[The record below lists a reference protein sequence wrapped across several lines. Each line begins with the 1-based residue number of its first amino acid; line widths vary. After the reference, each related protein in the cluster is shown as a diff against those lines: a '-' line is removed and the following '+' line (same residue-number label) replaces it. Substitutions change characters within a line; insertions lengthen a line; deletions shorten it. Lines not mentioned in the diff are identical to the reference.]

1 MGIKRLKKFLP
12 AFLSM
17 ALAPILPILAV
28 SPAYAVGSPFVCDSH
43 FYQVSNG
50 QFYVLNFPGFT
61 YSKVGSAATVTNL
74 NSAGWNPADNYIYA
88 MASNTS
94 LRQIASDGSITTP
107 GTITGLTA
115 ENGGDFISNDKMIVV
130 STGSAAIQLLTLNR
144 TGGVVTS
151 GTGTN
156 ITVTGSGSYTGSLDI
171 AIFPSTGGTYVG
183 YSLNGTVLTTF
194 TFPNGSPTTASYTTK
209 TVTGLQ
215 NGATGAFGAQ
225 WVDSQGNFYAYDN
238 TTTPAAATNALYEIN
253 RTDLNSVAT
262 TIAANDV
269 QEETAPGAAPNDG
282 VSCRTAPS
290 VFAPQMTTTASITN
304 VSGTSALAT
313 GYLVTNVY
321 PVNPLGNENNAKICY
336 SLSPTVDTTPGNT
349 YGLLVGASCFTT
361 SQTFPANGTTQNFSV
376 VLTGLSPNTTYYYQS
391 AAINTPPGSIAPFAG
406 FSPVASF
413 TTPAIP
419 TFTSISPASGS
430 VGGGDS
436 ATITGTNFTGAT
448 SVTIDGIPVTSFTV
462 NSPTSITITTPA
474 GTTLGAKNVVITTP
488 GGTATGPGAFTYVG
502 QVTFNANGGTGSMP
516 AQSGSSPAALN
527 ANAFSFTGS
536 TFLGWNTAAN
546 GSGTAY
552 SNGATY
558 PFTSSTTLYAQWLTV
573 ASVAPPVGPLS
584 STTPIT
590 ITGTGFTGATGVTVN
605 GVAATSVVVV
615 NATTITAVVPTSATV
630 GPKNVVVTTPAGTG
644 TGTGLF
650 TYQATVTFN
659 GNGSTGGS
667 TAAQSASVATN
678 LTANGFT
685 RTGYTFAGWNT
696 IAGGGGTAYANSAS
710 YTFASDLTLYAQ
722 WTGISNNVTYNANL
736 AGTTGSVPGTVAYA
750 TGATVTVVGNT
761 GTLAKSGFTFA
772 GWNTAADGSGTTYQA
787 GNTFTMP
794 GAAVTLYARWTALP
808 TVTSVSANTGD
819 IAGGNTVTITG
830 TNFTGVTAVTIN
842 GVAVTSFTFLTSTTI
857 SVVVPAGTSTGAK
870 SILVTTPGGTN
881 TANTLYTYTV
891 TVSFNAN
898 GGTGTM
904 ANQTN
909 SVATALTADGFTP
922 ATGYTANVPFW
933 STLPGGGGTTYANLA
948 SFPFNTTTA
957 DLTLYAQWTGTSL
970 NVIYNGN
977 GNTGGSAPG
986 TVGHTAGS
994 TVTVL
999 GNTGSLVLTNQT
1011 FFGWNT
1017 AANGSG
1023 TSYAPGATF
1032 TMPGTAVTLYAQWTT
1047 VTSISP
1053 TSGTLVGGTPI
1064 TITGTNFTGAT
1075 GATINGVAVTSFV
1088 VVNPTTITAIAPA
1101 GVTGAAKN
1109 VVVTTPTG
1117 SATGSGLYTY
1127 FATVTFNNNS
1137 GSGSMANQTAS
1148 VATALTTNTFTRSL
1162 YYFANWNTAADGSGT
1177 SYANG
1182 ASYPFASDVTLYAI
1196 WNGPPTITLVSPS
1209 VGPLAGGTTVN
1220 VTGTNFTG
1228 ATSVTINGVNVTSFT
1243 VNSSTSITLTT
1254 PAGSSIGAKDLV
1266 ITAPY
1271 GIATGAGVYS
1281 YQTSVTFNANGGTG
1295 TMANQ
1300 TASAPTALTANA
1312 FTYANSTFLGWNTLA
1327 NGTGTAYAN
1336 SASFP
1341 FTANT
1346 TLYAQWI
1353 HVTSVSPT
1361 SGPLAGGTAITITGT
1376 GFTGAT
1382 GVTIN
1387 GVAATSV
1394 VVVNSTTITAVTPV
1408 GASVGAK
1415 DIIVTVPGGS
1425 ATGAAL
1431 YTYYA
1436 TVTFNG
1442 NGSTSGSMSNQ
1453 SASVPT
1459 ALTSNAFA
1467 KTNSSFTG
1475 WNTAANGSGTAYA
1488 NSASYP
1494 FAVDV
1499 TLYAQWMTVTSISP
1513 NSGTTLGGTS
1523 ITITG
1528 TNFTGATGA
1537 TINGIPITSFVV
1549 VNSTTITGVTPAS
1562 ASAGAKDVVV
1572 TAPSGTATGTGIYTY
1587 NLAAQTIVITSTP
1600 TTPTYGGTYS
1610 LT

>member
-1 MGIKRLKKFLP
+1 MGMKRLKKFLP

-28 SPAYAVGSPFVCDSH
+28 SPAYAVGAPFVCDSH

-61 YSKVGSAATVTNL
+61 YSKLGTNASISGL
-74 NSAGWNPADNYIYA
+74 NSAGWNPQDNYIYA
-88 MASNTS
+88 MSSNTV
-94 LRQIASDGSITTP
+94 LQQIASDGSISSP
-107 GTITGLTA
+107 GAITGLTA
-115 ENGGDFISNDKMIVV
+115 ENGGDFLTNDKMIAVN
-130 STGSAAIQLLTLNR
+130 TGNSNLQLVTLNR
-144 TGGVVTS
+144 TGG
-151 GTGTN
+151 
-156 ITVTGSGSYTGSLDI
+156 TVTGATAAAAMTLTGTGYTGSLDI
-171 AIFPSTGGTYVG
+171 ALFPSTGGSYVG
-183 YSLNGTVLTTF
+183 YSLNGTTLTTF
-194 TFPNGSPTTASYTTK
+194 TFPNSSPTTASYTTK
-209 TVTGLQ
+209 TVTGTH

-238 TTTPAAATNALYEIN
+238 TAFGGTNALYEIN
-253 RTDLNSVAT
+253 RADLNSVAT
-262 TIAANDV
+262 TVAANIV
-269 QEETAPGAAPNDG
+269 QEETAPGAPPNDG

-349 YGLLVGASCFTT
+349 YGLLLGASCFTT

-391 AAINTPPGSIAPFAG
+391 AATNTPTGSIAPFAG

-527 ANAFSFTGS
+527 VNAFSFTGS

-552 SNGATY
+552 ANGATY

-615 NATTITAVVPTSATV
+615 NSTTITAVVPTSATV
-630 GPKNVVVTTPAGTG
+630 GAKDVVVTTPAGTG

-650 TYQATVTFN
+650 TYQATATFN
-659 GNGSTGGS
+659 GNGSDGGA
-667 TAAQSASVATN
+667 TAPQSASAATN

-685 RTGYTFAGWNT
+685 RTGYTFSGWNTLAGGGGTAYANLASFPFTANATLYAQWTINSYTVTYNGNTNTGGTAPVDASSPYTYLSTVTTKPVGSLVKTGNTFAGWNTASNGTGTQYAAGATFAIAANTTLYAQWNSGAPTITSVASAAVGDVSGGTTSIITGTNFLGATSVTINGIAVTSFVVNSATQITMVTPASASPGAKNVAVTTPSGTVTGSTAGKQFTYQATVTFLGNGSTGGSTAAQTQSATTNLTANGFTRTGYTFSGWNT

-710 YTFASDLTLYAQ
+710 YGFTTDLTLYAQ
-722 WTGISNNVTYNANL
+722 WTINSYTVTYNGNTNTGGTAPVDASSPYTYL
-736 AGTTGSVPGTVAYA
+736 STVTTKPAGTLVKTGNGFAGWNTLANGTGTQYAAGATFSIAANTTLFAIWDPAPTLTSVATAAVGDVSGGTTSILTGTNFWGTTSVTVGGTAVTSFVVNSATQITIVTPPGTVGAKNVVITTPGGTVTGSTAGKQCTYQS
-750 TGATVTVVGNT
+750 TVTFIGNGSDGGATAPQTASATTNLTANGFT
-761 GTLAKSGFTFA
+761 RTGFTFA
-772 GWNTAADGSGTTYQA
+772 GWNT
-787 GNTFTMP
+787 
-794 GAAVTLYARWTALP
+794 L
-808 TVTSVSANTGD
+808 AN
-819 IAGGNTVTITG
+819 
-830 TNFTGVTAVTIN
+830 
-842 GVAVTSFTFLTSTTI
+842 
-857 SVVVPAGTSTGAK
+857 
-870 SILVTTPGGTN
+870 
-881 TANTLYTYTV
+881 
-891 TVSFNAN
+891 
-898 GGTGTM
+898 GTGT
-904 ANQTN
+904 A
-909 SVATALTADGFTP
+909 
-922 ATGYTANVPFW
+922 
-933 STLPGGGGTTYANLA
+933 YANSA
-948 SFPFNTTTA
+948 SYTFAA

-986 TVGHTAGS
+986 TVGHTSGS

-999 GNTGSLVLTNQT
+999 GNTGSLVLTNET

-1023 TSYAPGATF
+1023 TSYAPAATF

-1047 VTSISP
+1047 VTAISP
-1053 TSGTLVGGTPI
+1053 TSGSVAGGTPI

-1117 SATGSGLYTY
+1117 SATGTGLYTY
-1127 FATVTFNNNS
+1127 FATVTFNNNG

-1148 VATALTTNTFTRSL
+1148 VATALTANTFTRTL

-1177 SYANG
+1177 SYADG

-1196 WNGPPTITLVSPS
+1196 WNGPPTIT
-1209 VGPLAGGTTVN
+1209 
-1220 VTGTNFTG
+1220 
-1228 ATSVTINGVNVTSFT
+1228 
-1243 VNSSTSITLTT
+1243 
-1254 PAGSSIGAKDLV
+1254 
-1266 ITAPY
+1266 
-1271 GIATGAGVYS
+1271 
-1281 YQTSVTFNANGGTG
+1281 
-1295 TMANQ
+1295 
-1300 TASAPTALTANA
+1300 
-1312 FTYANSTFLGWNTLA
+1312 
-1327 NGTGTAYAN
+1327 
-1336 SASFP
+1336 
-1341 FTANT
+1341 
-1346 TLYAQWI
+1346 
-1353 HVTSVSPT
+1353 
-1361 SGPLAGGTAITITGT
+1361 
-1376 GFTGAT
+1376 
-1382 GVTIN
+1382 
-1387 GVAATSV
+1387 
-1394 VVVNSTTITAVTPV
+1394 
-1408 GASVGAK
+1408 
-1415 DIIVTVPGGS
+1415 
-1425 ATGAAL
+1425 
-1431 YTYYA
+1431 
-1436 TVTFNG
+1436 
-1442 NGSTSGSMSNQ
+1442 
-1453 SASVPT
+1453 
-1459 ALTSNAFA
+1459 
-1467 KTNSSFTG
+1467 
-1475 WNTAANGSGTAYA
+1475 
-1488 NSASYP
+1488 
-1494 FAVDV
+1494 
-1499 TLYAQWMTVTSISP
+1499 
-1513 NSGTTLGGTS
+1513 
-1523 ITITG
+1523 
-1528 TNFTGATGA
+1528 
-1537 TINGIPITSFVV
+1537 
-1549 VNSTTITGVTPAS
+1549 
-1562 ASAGAKDVVV
+1562 
-1572 TAPSGTATGTGIYTY
+1572 
-1587 NLAAQTIVITSTP
+1587 
-1600 TTPTYGGTYS
+1600 
-1610 LT
+1610 